1 MAALLFSY
9 KSQVIN
15 FIPWFVVLAVSERDE
30 DGDWSWRL
38 ETAPQSKET
47 IKRST
52 NTTRQ
57 KVIFNETEY
66 NFRQRLS
73 SLKCRRWTQE
83 ARNWSLLVII
93 KHSTYL
99 SACSK
104 HEPHWHWHVPGWDLT
119 AQWENLEKIAPNIC
133 VAFLLRLD
141 EFTNQK
147 QKQMDL
153 IKFLIYIFPD
163 ELCIMIQNVQLLP
176 SVQRL

>member
-1 MAALLFSY
+1 MVTSECPAQAPAQMLPNGHKKCSQTRGWGPGLDREQEQDRDRVNRWDYGGFVIQLQVTSY
-9 KSQVIN
+9 KFHSMICCSGSQ
-15 FIPWFVVLAVSERDE
+15 WERR
-30 DGDWSWRL
+30 GWRLEL

-104 HEPHWHWHVPGWDLT
+104 HEPHWRWHVPGWDLT
-119 AQWENLEKIAPNIC
+119 AQWENS
-133 VAFLLRLD
+133 
-141 EFTNQK
+141 T
-147 QKQMDL
+147 
-153 IKFLIYIFPD
+153 
-163 ELCIMIQNVQLLP
+163 
-176 SVQRL
+176 